1 MQIKYIYNE
10 RSTIVCYVIPSA
22 KQDMIPINDVVF
34 FYMYMTFVTAK
45 RHLYESCDEFSP
57 CEENSECRTLG
68 HTRTCQCLH
77 GHKNIDGRCQKGI
90 YQYNANTTWLWGQHT
105 NIPNSHPNYKVGQS
119 NVRLNIDITI
129 TFDGISNWISRKC
142 SVNSLFVVMNYEISE
157 RIMICKDKKWFIW
170 TNRILYLIKNKFY
183 GR

>member
-34 FYMYMTFVTAK
+34 FYMYMKFVTAK

-90 YQYNANTTWLWGQHT
+90 YQYNANTTWL
-105 NIPNSHPNYKVGQS
+105 
-119 NVRLNIDITI
+119 
-129 TFDGISNWISRKC
+129 
-142 SVNSLFVVMNYEISE
+142 
-157 RIMICKDKKWFIW
+157 
-170 TNRILYLIKNKFY
+170 
-183 GR
+183 